1 MADDYSMV
9 PAVANSHAVQHWDER
24 PIAPP
29 RPPLERPVAALRR
42 YKFLIVAVVL
52 AAVGAGLVAT
62 RFVIPQYQVQ
72 TTIWI
77 ESQSPMQGSF
87 GPIRSAELVNDQA
100 WVELLRSYRIADAVV
115 RKLTLYLKPEKITDA
130 PLFEGFGLADRFLPG
145 NFELVIDRTR
155 KTWALSQPEV
165 GMNDTGAATDSI

>member
-1 MADDYSMV
+1 MADDHSMV
-9 PAVANSHAVQHWDER
+9 PAVASSYAVQNWDER

-29 RPPLERPVAALRR
+29 RPPLERPIAALRR

-87 GPIRSAELVNDQA
+87 GTIRSAGLVNDQA

-115 RKLTLYLKPEKITDA
+115 RKLTLYLKPGKVADA
-130 PLFEGFGLADRFLPG
+130 QLFVGFGLADRFLPG
-145 NFELVIDRTR
+145 NFEL
-155 KTWALSQPEV
+155 
-165 GMNDTGAATDSI
+165 